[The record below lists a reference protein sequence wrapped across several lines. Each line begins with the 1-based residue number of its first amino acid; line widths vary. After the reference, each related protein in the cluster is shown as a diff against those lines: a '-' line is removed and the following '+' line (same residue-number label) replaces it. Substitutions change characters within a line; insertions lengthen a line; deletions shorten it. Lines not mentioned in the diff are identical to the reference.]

1 MNSQELIIKM
11 DNVDSLV
18 FRMAEED
25 DLPEILSIYETNLA
39 NDYSLENDKLNECK
53 EGLTELFLS
62 RNRYH
67 NIWVACDPENCQILG
82 WQSYFPIFHTP
93 LKKGTA
99 VESSTYI
106 KLNTQRKGI
115 AFHLMKYALS
125 ELSGSDEHFVY
136 GFVNKYNHGAIKLV
150 NKIGFLE
157 VGTVPAFP
165 SIFPYY
171 FEKIMYIYVL
181 K

>member
-1 MNSQELIIKM
+1 MNSQELILKM
-11 DNVDSLV
+11 DNVDNLV
-18 FRMAEED
+18 FRIAEEH
-25 DLPEILSIYETNLA
+25 DLPEILSIYETNLV
-39 NDYSLENDKLNECK
+39 NDYSLGADKLNECK
-53 EGLTELFLS
+53 EDLTELFLS
-62 RNRYH
+62 RNQYH
-67 NIWVACDPENCQILG
+67 NIWVARDATNDQLLG

-106 KLNTQRKGI
+106 KLDAQKKGI
-115 AFHLMKYALS
+115 AFPLMKYALN
-125 ELSGSDEHFVY
+125 ELAGSDEHFVY
-136 GFVNKYNHGAIKLV
+136 GFVNKYNYGAIKLV

-157 VGTVPAFP
+157 VGSVPAFP
-165 SIFPYY
+165 SVFPYY